1 MMTPSSIPV
10 CCRPFPLFPTYR
22 VEVPTVNKPRRACS
36 YFVSPLGVMMLCQ
49 RSYLPSLE
57 KALGDDLKDLRCQRQ
72 QITGLRP

>member
-10 CCRPFPLFPTYR
+10 CCRPFPVFPTYR

-36 YFVSPLGVMMLCQ
+36 YFVSPFGDMILYQ
-49 RSYLPSLE
+49 RSYLLPLE
-57 KALGDDLKDLRCQRQ
+57 RALGDDLKDLCCQRQ